1 MYNNLSALASNYN
14 LGSKQ
19 QFFILPEFQKFQHTF
34 KKLNP
39 GLISRLTDSNL
50 LEAARYLELNYRQCL
65 HRLENPTAQAPY
77 NFVITREWMFMVN
90 RSRPTDGQIMI
101 NSLGFL
107 GLLYGKTQEVVDE
120 ISERKPLGILMQVAV
135 PVFEGRS
142 NQQQYRNG
150 GDSISQNGSLG
161 SGRGA
166 SIKKRVT
173 EKDAGSSGAAASS
186 IQVQQLLSTP
196 TSSK

>member
-39 GLISRLTDSNL
+39 GLVSRLTDQNL
-50 LEAARYLELNYRQCL
+50 LETARYLEMNYRQCL

-107 GLLYGKTQEVVDE
+107 GLLYGKT
-120 ISERKPLGILMQVAV
+120 
-135 PVFEGRS
+135 
-142 NQQQYRNG
+142 
-150 GDSISQNGSLG
+150 
-161 SGRGA
+161 
-166 SIKKRVT
+166 
-173 EKDAGSSGAAASS
+173 
-186 IQVQQLLSTP
+186 
-196 TSSK
+196 

>member
-1 MYNNLSALASNYN
+1 MYNNLSALASSYN

-39 GLISRLTDSNL
+39 GLVSRLTDQNL
-50 LEAARYLELNYRQCL
+50 LETARYLEMNYRQCL

-107 GLLYGKTQEVVDE
+107 GLLYGKTQDVVDD
-120 ISERKPLGILMQVAV
+120 INERKPLGILMQVAV

-142 NQQQYRNG
+142 TQQQHYRAENN
-150 GDSISQNGSLG
+150 SFSNNSGSLG
-161 SGRGA
+161 SGRV
-166 SIKKRVT
+166 SSKKRSSL
-173 EKDAGSSGAAASS
+173 ENQKDAGNSGGVAS
-186 IQVQQLLSTP
+186 IQV
-196 TSSK
+196 